1 MQLLA
6 GVEAISV
13 CFFFLF
19 PLPFAIHGGRL
30 TKVSD
35 SALEENG
42 KLQQGFELKCRQGR
56 RDPRGG
62 WRKGRKGTA
71 MRKNAK
77 GAKKHSVL
85 NKQARISSYRKVTYT
100 PQTGER

>member
-19 PLPFAIHGGRL
+19 SLPSAIHGGGL

-35 SALEENG
+35 SALEENEE
-42 KLQQGFELKCRQGR
+42 LQQGFELKRRRGR
-56 RDPRGG
+56 RDKRRV
-62 WRKGRKGTA
+62 WRKERDCKE
-71 MRKNAK
+71 
-77 GAKKHSVL
+77 KKKRTKRANMSSTL
-85 NKQARISSYRKVTYT
+85 NK
-100 PQTGER
+100 

>member
-1 MQLLA
+1 MA

-19 PLPFAIHGGRL
+19 LLPLAIHVGRL

-42 KLQQGFELKCRQGR
+42 KLQQGFELKWRQGR

-62 WRKGRKGTA
+62 WRKGRKGIV
-71 MRKNAK
+71 MRKNMKRA
-77 GAKKHSVL
+77 
-85 NKQARISSYRKVTYT
+85 NKLSI
-100 PQTGER
+100 

>member
-19 PLPFAIHGGRL
+19 PLPSAIHGGRL

-42 KLQQGFELKCRQGR
+42 KLQQGFELKCRPGG

-62 WRKGRKGTA
+62 WRKGRKGTV
-71 MRKNAK
+71 MRKNTK
-77 GAKKHSVL
+77 GANKHFIL
-85 NKQARISSYRKVTYT
+85 NKRARISSYRKATYT
-100 PQTGER
+100 PQTGQK

>member
-19 PLPFAIHGGRL
+19 LLPLAIHGGRL
-30 TKVSD
+30 TEVSD

-42 KLQQGFELKCRQGR
+42 KLKQGFELKCGEGR
-56 RDPRGG
+56 RDPMGG
-62 WRKGRKGTA
+62 WGKGRKGIV
-71 MRKNAK
+71 MRKNMKRA
-77 GAKKHSVL
+77 
-85 NKQARISSYRKVTYT
+85 NKCSI
-100 PQTGER
+100 

>member
-42 KLQQGFELKCRQGR
+42 KLQQGFELKGRQGR
-56 RDPRGG
+56 KDPREG
-62 WRKGRKGTA
+62 WRKGRKGTV

-77 GAKKHSVL
+77 EANKHSTL
-85 NKQARISSYRKVTYT
+85 HKKARISSCRKVTYT
-100 PQTGER
+100 PQAGQR